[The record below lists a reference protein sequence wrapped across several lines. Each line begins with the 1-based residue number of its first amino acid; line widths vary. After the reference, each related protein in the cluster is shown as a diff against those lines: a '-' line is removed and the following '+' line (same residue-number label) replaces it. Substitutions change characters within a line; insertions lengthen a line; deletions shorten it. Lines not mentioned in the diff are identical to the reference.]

1 MERNARQDE
10 ATVKFDENGFIFP
23 YDKID
28 LSFDDF
34 KTIFVTNFPIESTR
48 HEKLID
54 KEFRRRGGKRKVW
67 R

>member
-34 KTIFVTNFPIESTR
+34 KTIFVT
-48 HEKLID
+48 KLSD
-54 KEFRRRGGKRKVW
+54 
-67 R
+67 